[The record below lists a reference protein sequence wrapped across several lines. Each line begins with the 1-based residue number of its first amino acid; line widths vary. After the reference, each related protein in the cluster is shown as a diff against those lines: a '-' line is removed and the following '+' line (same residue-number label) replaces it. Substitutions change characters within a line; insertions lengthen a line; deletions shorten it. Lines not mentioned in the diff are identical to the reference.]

1 MIHET
6 LAATNAVVTLDVAL
20 PDVFWGWYVT
30 MNMWAKS
37 IGTGLVFM
45 LFLLLRKNSSEMS
58 GLRTPAIIV
67 SFIMMN
73 VFLLF
78 TLADLHQPFRMWH
91 IFFYPHWTSAITVGA
106 WMATIFVG
114 LEFVMAAMMI
124 RKDKCLL
131 TKNATESFD
140 KLLFWVTLLAIP
152 VTLYTA
158 GIMAEATA
166 RELWQMPTESVQM
179 ILAATLSGSAAI
191 ILLGGSKLSD
201 ETKNFFASILGLSA
215 LLAFIIYM
223 SEYVFGS
230 MKAEEVTAILA
241 YVKGDGEYATMFWIG
256 QWVAYILPMA
266 LVGLYRVSKSNSIL
280 TLAAILAIAGL
291 WVVKHV
297 WLVIPQLLPLS

>member
-131 TKNATESFD
+131 TKNPTESFD

-256 QWVAYILPMA
+256 QWVAYILPMI
-266 LVGLYRVSKSNSIL
+266 LVALYRVSKSNSIL
-280 TLAAILAIAGL
+280 TLAAILAITGL

>member
-1 MIHET
+1 
-6 LAATNAVVTLDVAL
+6 
-20 PDVFWGWYVT
+20 
-30 MNMWAKS
+30 
-37 IGTGLVFM
+37 
-45 LFLLLRKNSSEMS
+45 
-58 GLRTPAIIV
+58 
-67 SFIMMN
+67 MMN
-73 VFLLF
+73 IFLLF

-106 WMATIFVG
+106 WMATVFVG
-114 LEFVMAAMMI
+114 LEFVMMAAMI

-131 TKNATESFD
+131 TKDATGFFD

-179 ILAATLSGSAAI
+179 LLAATLSGSAAM

-223 SEYVFGS
+223 SEYIFGG
-230 MKAEEVTAILA
+230 MKAEEVAATLA
-241 YVKGDGEYATMFWIG
+241 YIKGDGEYAVMFWIG
-256 QWVAYILPMA
+256 QWVAYILPMILIA
-266 LVGLYRVSKSNSIL
+266 LYRVSKSNSIL

-297 WLVIPQLLPLS
+297 WLIIPQLLSLS

>member
-1 MIHET
+1 MVHES
-6 LAATNAVVTLDVAL
+6 LAATHAVVTLDVAL
-20 PDVFWGWYVT
+20 PDVFWGWFVT

-45 LFLLLRKNSSEMS
+45 LFLLMRKNPDEMK
-58 GLRTPAIIV
+58 GLRTSTLIV

-106 WMATIFVG
+106 WMATVFVG
-114 LEFVMAAMMI
+114 LEFLMI
-124 RKDKCLL
+124 VFAFQKKLE
-131 TKNATESFD
+131 AFD

-158 GIMAEATA
+158 GIMAEASA
-166 RELWQMPTESVQM
+166 RELWQMSTESVQM

-201 ETKNFFASILGLSA
+201 ETKQFFGSILGLSA
-215 LLAFIIYM
+215 LMAFIIYM
-223 SEYVFGS
+223 SEYIFGG
-230 MKAEEVTAILA
+230 MKSEEVIAILA
-241 YVKGDGEYATMFWIG
+241 NVKGDGEYATMFWIG
-256 QWVAYILPMA
+256 QWTAYILPMLLVA
-266 LVGLYRVSKSNSIL
+266 LSRVSNSSAML
-280 TLAAILAIAGL
+280 NLAAILAIVGL

-297 WLVIPQLLPLS
+297 WLVIPQLLSLS